1 MRKSS
6 VSAQLTRTA
15 RRFSTV
21 IAPQLTKLD
30 AVPVLQK
37 HQRLLIRIA
46 DISKLQEAIKQ
57 YVLHNGR
64 LFDPVEFEIRADDDA
79 GAGPPLLTA
88 QFYAEE
94 IVLFDGTKRLLS
106 ISLSDPSEQDLLQRF
121 NSSASVMKSL
131 DEGSVLA
138 KVRHPIS
145 GIKMF
150 ELIQSSQR
158 LPERWHITGAMD
170 ELNKCEIQANSNVWR
185 QVLSACGFVFAAE
198 WWTVQSEGIRI
209 AQICPQ
215 KAVCEENSL
224 RLEWS
229 DLANNELRLL
239 TLCFG
244 LVQTVREAFPSLMH
258 IVKEHRQR
266 KMNIHHAPQGSL
278 LTPSPTSNLFCF
290 FGLSSRIDGFAFAR
304 PELNESEVPHP
315 LEYLNIE

>member
-30 AVPVLQK
+30 SVPVLQK

-209 AQICPQ
+209 AQ
-215 KAVCEENSL
+215 V
-224 RLEWS
+224 
-229 DLANNELRLL
+229 
-239 TLCFG
+239 
-244 LVQTVREAFPSLMH
+244 
-258 IVKEHRQR
+258 
-266 KMNIHHAPQGSL
+266 
-278 LTPSPTSNLFCF
+278 
-290 FGLSSRIDGFAFAR
+290 
-304 PELNESEVPHP
+304 
-315 LEYLNIE
+315 